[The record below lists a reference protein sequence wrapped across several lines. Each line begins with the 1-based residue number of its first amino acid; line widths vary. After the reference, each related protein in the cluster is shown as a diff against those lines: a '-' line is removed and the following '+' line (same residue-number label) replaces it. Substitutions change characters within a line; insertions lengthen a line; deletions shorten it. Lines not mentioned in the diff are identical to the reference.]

1 MKKII
6 TAITAAI
13 LTTAATVGTASAQL
27 DQFANQ
33 GATAAD
39 LFSGDAQTTTAE
51 GDMNKDGVKDL
62 VIGIPEGIAI
72 YWGKNGGYTLYNT
85 YAAPQD
91 ERDGITLSRSFSITS
106 KGVLRIE
113 CNLKGNYD
121 EHFLNY
127 TYVYMFRFQD
137 GDFYLIGGKVHA
149 NVDDQTCIAYSV
161 NTLTHQVAMQDC
173 DGNLISEMFEMPEE
187 PLKSISEIE
196 LGNPTFLDAYIT
208 TFNEGK
214 SQMHHTLFVCDI
226 LDQIAKR
233 GNNSNEPA
241 LTSTAMQTFAAQNIS
256 HFGSV
261 CKDMHQRFWFRWQHD
276 PYDEDLEAQLDC
288 FPLNDGSY
296 FVMFAVIETGD
307 YEHYLYDYY
316 VYKDKTLTPTDKYMP
331 TPGINDYYSN
341 ADKFPKKVVDALKE
355 EIQFYSYTY
364 VQEND
369 KLIVT
374 FNPWA
379 CDETGCSLP
388 EDLQCFES
396 EDSYCQ
402 FPTIEYTWKNG
413 QFVRDPESK
422 PREEDLSYFK

>member
-85 YAAPQD
+85 YAAPQR
-91 ERDGITLSRSFSITS
+91 ERDGITLSRSSSITS

-121 EHFLNY
+121 GHFLNY

-137 GDFYLIGGKVHA
+137 GDFYLIGGKVHV
-149 NVDDQTCIAYSV
+149 NVDDQQCIAYSV

-173 DGNLISEMFEMPEE
+173 DGNLISEMIEIPEE

-208 TFNEGK
+208 TFNE
-214 SQMHHTLFVCDI
+214 SNPPIHHGLFVCDI

-233 GNNSNEPA
+233 GNDSNEPA
-241 LTSTAMQTFAAQNIS
+241 LTSTAMQTFAAQNMS

-276 PYDEDLEAQLDC
+276 PYNEDLEAQLDC

-296 FVMFAVIETGD
+296 FVMFTVIETGD
-307 YEHYLYDYY
+307 YEHYLY
-316 VYKDKTLTPTDKYMP
+316 
-331 TPGINDYYSN
+331 DYYSN